1 MKGTLQDFSVAENRG
16 WIAADDGNRYSFQ
29 GPEWKGTGLPMSGNR
44 VDFELL
50 GDAAIAV
57 TPELAA
63 SVPAAPSPSQAQ
75 AQPQQSAGGYAPPVA
90 GTSKPDKTT
99 VGICAILLG
108 SIGIHKFL
116 LGFQTEGIIML
127 AVTLGAGMFT
137 CGASSI
143 VMGVIGLI
151 EGIIYLTMSD
161 QDFDRTYIEGKKKWF

>member
-50 GDAAIAV
+50 GDAAISVA
-57 TPELAA
+57 PELAA
-63 SVPAAPSPSQAQ
+63 SAPAVPAMP
-75 AQPQQSAGGYAPPVA
+75 QPPPGGYAPPVT
-90 GTSKPDKTT
+90 GTNKPDKTT

-108 SIGIHKFL
+108 SLGIHKFL

-137 CGASSI
+137 CGVSSI
-143 VMGVIGLI
+143 VVGIIGLI
-151 EGIIYLTMSD
+151 EGIIYLTMSEE
-161 QDFDRTYIEGKKKWF
+161 DFDRTYIQGKKKWF

>member
-50 GDAAIAV
+50 GDAAISV

-63 SVPAAPSPSQAQ
+63 SVPVSAAPSM
-75 AQPQQSAGGYAPPVA
+75 PQQPPVGGGHAPPVA

-99 VGICAILLG
+99 VGICGILLG
-108 SIGIHKFL
+108 SLGIHKFL

-161 QDFDRTYIEGKKKWF
+161 EDFDRTYIQGKKKWF

>member
-50 GDAAIAV
+50 GDAAISVA
-57 TPELAA
+57 PELAA
-63 SVPAAPSPSQAQ
+63 SAPAAPALPQSP
-75 AQPQQSAGGYAPPVA
+75 AGGSAPPMT
-90 GTSKPDKTT
+90 GTNKPDKTT
-99 VGICAILLG
+99 VGICALLLG
-108 SIGIHKFL
+108 SLGIHKFL

-137 CGASSI
+137 CGVSSI
-143 VMGVIGLI
+143 VVGIVGLI
-151 EGIIYLTMSD
+151 EGIIYLTMSE
-161 QDFDRTYIEGKKKWF
+161 QDFDRTYIQGKKKWF

>member
-44 VDFELL
+44 VNFELL
-50 GDAAIAV
+50 GDAALSV
-57 TPELAA
+57 TPEEVAT
-63 SVPAAPSPSQAQ
+63 SAPTMPLPSQAQ
-75 AQPQQSAGGYAPPVA
+75 PPAGGYAPPVT
-90 GTSKPDKTT
+90 GTNKPDKTT

-108 SIGIHKFL
+108 SLGIHKFL

-137 CGASSI
+137 CGVSSI
-143 VMGVIGLI
+143 VVGIIGLV
-151 EGIIYLTMSD
+151 EGIIYLTMSEE
-161 QDFDRTYIEGKKKWF
+161 DFDRTYIQGKKKWF